1 MLLSWGEVE
10 VVIQVPPHTGS
21 SIVLK
26 NPVELSGMG
35 TCCFRR
41 GLPVGWGPLCEP
53 QVCSLISG
61 GAPSNSIGL
70 ISQGLGS
77 CVRTGN
83 LVMEAVFLIVIDCG
97 IKVKCAPEVPVTWV

>member
-1 MLLSWGEVE
+1 MLSWRTIAGVTGGGVLVLLSWGEVE
-10 VVIQVPPHTGS
+10 VVVQVPPQTGS
-21 SIVLK
+21 SMVLK

-61 GAPSNSIGL
+61 GAPSDSIGL
-70 ISQGLGS
+70 LSQGLGS
-77 CVRTGN
+77 CVRQ
-83 LVMEAVFLIVIDCG
+83 G
-97 IKVKCAPEVPVTWV
+97 IWLLRSYF